1 MSKNNKKKSISATDK
16 VVGYSLFESCD
27 GFGNDAYLVT
37 AKLFNTPGDAQDYYN
52 RFVTNYPRNLR
63 LVKDDDIDCVCD
75 GACIV
80 EMTKEE

>member
-1 MSKNNKKKSISATDK
+1 MNKKKSVCATTK
-16 VVGYSLFESCD
+16 VVGYALFEFCD

-52 RFVTNYPRNLR
+52 RVVSDYPHHLR
-63 LVKDDDIDCVCD
+63 LVKEDNIYSVCD

-80 EMTKEE
+80 EMIKED